1 MNLILAKKKKLF
13 LILFSAIVYITRE
26 FSFVKIV
33 ILLTLN
39 KSKKKKC
46 WLFCWLYTSQKM
58 LVTLL
63 LWTSQKNVGYFA
75 DFKQHRPPLVT
86 YPSLCSKCVTY
97 GTLHHAIGY
106 QLFPT
111 HPFTTS
117 AMNLREHFFTL
128 RGFLPYTPSYF
139 FQGFPGASSLTS

>member
-1 MNLILAKKKKLF
+1 M
-13 LILFSAIVYITRE
+13 S
-26 FSFVKIV
+26 KIV

-39 KSKKKKC
+39 KSKKKNVGYFADFIQVKKC
-46 WLFCWLYTSQKM
+46 WLLCYFEQVK
-58 LVTLL
+58 
-63 LWTSQKNVGYFA
+63 KNVGYFA

-117 AMNLREHFFTL
+117 AMNLRDHFFTL
-128 RGFLPYTPSYF
+128 RGFLPYTPSCF

>member
-1 MNLILAKKKKLF
+1 MPKKKLF

-39 KSKKKKC
+39 KSKKKC

-106 QLFPT
+106 QLFST